1 MYGNRLI
8 EMIEKR
14 NDTLYNVCFK
24 TGKISKK
31 RLSKSKP
38 EIIEQ
43 LVKEEPKNQ
52 QEEEEPKDQPEEPKD
67 QPEEEVKN
75 N

>member
-1 MYGNRLI
+1 MYGDRLI

-43 LVKEEPKNQ
+43 LIKEEPKDQ
-52 QEEEEPKDQPEEPKD
+52 QEEEPKDQPEEPKH
-67 QPEEEVKN
+67 QPEEEVKTN
-75 N
+75 

>member
-1 MYGNRLI
+1 MYGKRLV

-43 LVKEEPKNQ
+43 LIKEEPKDQ
-52 QEEEEPKDQPEEPKD
+52 QEEEPKDQPEEPKD
-67 QPEEEVKN
+67 QPEEEVKTN
-75 N
+75 